1 MGIWSIP
8 NTDEAMSEVER
19 VMSRPLGARV
29 AGDMLYRLTGDARLY
44 DMLGMAKGRDAEA
57 DVRPLVAMLL
67 DEWSNW
73 TPSESL
79 SPSWGR
85 PLRDRARRL
94 AQAFKD
100 SSVSE
105 LVPTAMPDEPEAAI
119 AKVVA
124 ILDVRGGYGNRFM
137 ATRAHGPGVWAV
149 LDCVL
154 DALFRVDVVHGQVD
168 AAEPGLDRDLK
179 MSLFGVASGTRH

>member
-29 AGDMLYRLTGDARLY
+29 AGDMLFRLTGEGRLY
-44 DMLGMAKGRDAEA
+44 DMIDKAAGRDAEA

-73 TPSESL
+73 TATEDL
-79 SPSWGR
+79 SPSWGS

-94 AQAFKD
+94 AEAFRD
-100 SSVSE
+100 AHVSS
-105 LVPTAMPDEPEAAI
+105 LVPTAMPDEPDAAV
-119 AKVVA
+119 AKVAA
-124 ILDVRGGYGNRFM
+124 ILDVRGPHGNRFM
-137 ATRAHGPGVWAV
+137 ATRGHGPGVWAV
-149 LDCVL
+149 LDCAL
-154 DALFRVDVVHGQVD
+154 DALFRVDVVHGQVE
-168 AAEPGLDRDLK
+168 AAEPGLDRALK
-179 MSLFGVASGTRH
+179 MSLFGVPSGTRH